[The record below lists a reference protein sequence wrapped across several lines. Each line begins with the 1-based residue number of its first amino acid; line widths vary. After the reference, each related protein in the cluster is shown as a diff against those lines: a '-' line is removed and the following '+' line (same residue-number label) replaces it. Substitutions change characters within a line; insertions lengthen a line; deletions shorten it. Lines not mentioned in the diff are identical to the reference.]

1 MKNNK
6 LLKFEI
12 LSAIFILA
20 IGTLLHFTYDWSN
33 NNILVGIFSAV
44 NESIWEHLKI
54 LFIPTVITIL
64 VGSYY
69 FKNIPNYL
77 CSKTKG
83 LLISMS
89 FIVIFY
95 YTYSGIIGTHYP
107 VVDILSFIVAII
119 IGLIYTIRQ
128 INNGNKCNNRLSI
141 ITLVA
146 LLCLFIIF
154 TFNPP
159 HLNIFKDPKTN
170 NYGIKL

>member
-12 LSAIFILA
+12 ISTIFILLA
-20 IGTLLHFTYDWSN
+20 GTLLHFTYEWSH

-44 NESIWEHLKI
+44 NESVWEHIKI

-128 INNGNKCNNRLSI
+128 INNENKCNNKQSI

>member
-95 YTYSGIIGTHYP
+95 YTYSGIIGRHYP

-128 INNGNKCNNRLSI
+128 INTENNCNNRLSI